1 MKNLQYFLVLF
12 MYNAHIEY
20 NYFLEQ
26 EALLIKIIF
35 IYLMFTF
42 SLLSAVQ
49 PVYSFSHKSIA
60 AKAWIVID
68 ENDSVLS
75 SKYPSVKLPPAST
88 VKLVTAMVALDNL
101 DPAAKVIVSSR
112 ARAARSGK
120 PRLMTND
127 ELTVSDL
134 LHLALMRSNNSAAV
148 ALAEAAGGSEDAFVA
163 LMNLK
168 VKEIGANDTHFVTAS
183 GLPKGRQYTTA
194 LDLTIILKKA
204 LTYPIIREILGK
216 KEWIVK
222 TAAGRDLYLSS
233 TDNLLWSRSN
243 MVGGKTGFTCNARH
257 CFVGAMDTEKGLIY
271 TAVLGA
277 PSRSRLWKN
286 TLMLADI
293 GMNRQLDHLL
303 PASHEP
309 LARFTRRDPLVGK
322 GDRAMYQNLPVSEAG
337 IHDQRTHPD
346 LPF

>member
-1 MKNLQYFLVLF
+1 

-20 NYFLEQ
+20 IEYSYSPEQ
-26 EALLIKIIF
+26 GVLVKKFIF
-35 IYLMFTF
+35 IFLLFTF
-42 SLLSAVQ
+42 SMLSAVQ
-49 PVYSFSHKSIA
+49 PALSFSHKSIV

-68 ENDSVLS
+68 ENDAVLS
-75 SKYPSVKLPPAST
+75 AKYPSVKLPPAST

-101 DPAAKVIVSSR
+101 DPAVKVIVSSR
-112 ARAARSGK
+112 AKAARSGK

-148 ALAEAAGGSEDAFVA
+148 ALAEAACGSEDAFVA
-163 LMNLK
+163 LMNQK
-168 VKEIGANDTHFVTAS
+168 VKEIGANNTHFVTAS

-194 LDLTIILKKA
+194 LDLTMILKKA
-204 LTYPIIREILGK
+204 VTYPIIREILGK
-216 KEWIVK
+216 KEWMVK
-222 TAAGRDLYLSS
+222 TTAGRELYLSS

-257 CFVGAMDTEKGLIY
+257 CFVGAMYTEKGLIF

-277 PSRSRLWKN
+277 PSRSRLWKSAL
-286 TLMLADI
+286 TLADI
-293 GMNRQLDHLL
+293 GMGRQLDHLL

-309 LARFTRRDPLVGK
+309 LARFTRRDPLAVK
-322 GDRAMYQNLPVSEAG
+322 GERTLYQDFPGSEAG
-337 IHDQRTHPD
+337 IHDQRAYSD

>member
-1 MKNLQYFLVLF
+1 M
-12 MYNAHIEY
+12 
-20 NYFLEQ
+20 
-26 EALLIKIIF
+26 
-35 IYLMFTF
+35 
-42 SLLSAVQ
+42 Q

-75 SKYPSVKLPPAST
+75 AKFPSVKLPPAST

-163 LMNLK
+163 LMNQK
-168 VKEIGANDTHFVTAS
+168 VKELGANDTHFVTAS

-216 KEWIVK
+216 KEWMVK
-222 TAAGRDLYLSS
+222 TAAGRELYLSS

-257 CFVGAMDTEKGLIY
+257 CFVGAMDTEKGLIF

-277 PSRSRLWKN
+277 PSRSRLWKSAL
-286 TLMLADI
+286 TLADI
-293 GMNRQLDHLL
+293 GMDRKLDHLL

-309 LARFTRRDPLVGK
+309 LARFTRRDPLAGK
-322 GDRAMYQNLPVSEAG
+322 GDRTMYQSLPGSEPVFMTSVHILTFPSDG
-337 IHDQRTHPD
+337 SSLTCHRNEGLHVFTTSITSIKSQIHSPD
-346 LPF
+346 TVPDSNPLENKLF